1 MVKIREFMTAVLC
14 GTLVMTA
21 AVDTTV
27 SASDAATPCVT
38 VVQREISAAASPYYG
53 AIYADRTD
61 NRLISSSRQSDDNGE
76 SWKPLRSQRSLAQG
90 LPHGYRRNPVT
101 ALLDPRNNRVLWIV
115 NALDT
120 PDLDPRTAEPPIAQK
135 TYYLRYRVSQDGGQS
150 WLLDEPIVGA
160 GDYDAAHP
168 FDDLWIGK
176 NAIYL
181 GDKGCRPITTRDGR
195 ILVPAQ
201 MTILDAAGELYQPP
215 KAHTYTA
222 AVVLIGEWTPDGSI
236 TWRSS
241 PRVAGDE
248 TLSCRGMIEPTIA
261 EASDGRIVMIMRGS
275 NSHDPDVP
283 ARKWISVSDDQGETW
298 SAAKAWGYSEGG
310 SFYSPSSM
318 SFLTRHS
325 SGRLFWVG
333 NLTPENASGNL
344 PRYPVV
350 IGELDPES
358 LGLIRSSVVTLDEQS
373 AEDREKGRLDLSHF
387 DILED
392 RPSGDFILTYPR
404 SHQSYQ
410 SREFAKLRL
419 KLSPK

>member
-1 MVKIREFMTAVLC
+1 MSTRESLVVVLC
-14 GTLVMTA
+14 GA
-21 AVDTTV
+21 AVVVGTAVTTL
-27 SASDAATPCVT
+27 SANDAGGPCVT
-38 VVQREISAAASPYYG
+38 VVQREISATASPYYG

-61 NRLISSSRQSDDNGE
+61 NRLISSSRQSDDNGQ
-76 SWKPLRSQRSLAQG
+76 SWQPLSSQSLLGQG
-90 LPHGYRRNPVT
+90 LPHGYRRGPVT
-101 ALLDPRNNRVLWIV
+101 ALLDPSNNRVLWIV

-120 PDLDPRTAEPPIAQK
+120 PGLDPRAVEPPIAQQ

-150 WLLDEPIVGA
+150 WLLDEPIVGV
-160 GDYDAAHP
+160 GEHDAAHP
-168 FDDLWIGK
+168 FDDVWIGK

-181 GDKGCRPITTRDGR
+181 GDKGCRPIATREGR

-201 MTILDAAGELYQPP
+201 MTILDASGELYKPP
-215 KAHTYTA
+215 QAHTYTA
-222 AVVLIGEWTPDGSI
+222 AVVLIGQWKPDGSI
-236 TWRSS
+236 TWRMS
-241 PRVAGDE
+241 PRVSGDE

-261 EASDGRIVMIMRGS
+261 QASDGRIAMIMRGS
-275 NSHDPDVP
+275 NSHDANVP
-283 ARKWISVSDDQGETW
+283 ARKWISISADEGETW
-298 SAAKAWGYSEGG
+298 SEAKAWGYSDGG

-350 IGELDPES
+350 IGELDPQS

-373 AEDREKGRLDLSHF
+373 AEDRQQGRLDLSHF
-387 DILED
+387 DIIED

-404 SHQSYQ
+404 SHQSYK

-419 KLSPK
+419 KLSPN

>member
-1 MVKIREFMTAVLC
+1 MVSIRESMAVRLC
-14 GTLVMTA
+14 GAVVVAGTALTTLF
-21 AVDTTV
+21 
-27 SASDAATPCVT
+27 ASDGATPCVT
-38 VVQREISAAASPYYG
+38 VVHREISAAASPYYG

-76 SWKPLRSQRSLAQG
+76 SWHPLESQTLLAKG
-90 LPHGYRRNPVT
+90 LPHGYRRSPVT
-101 ALLDPRNNRVLWIV
+101 ALLDPHNNWVLWIV

-120 PDLDPRTAEPPIAQK
+120 PGLDPQAVEPPIAQE
-135 TYYLRYRVSQDGGQS
+135 TYYLRYRVSQDGGRS
-150 WLLDEPIVGA
+150 WLLDEPIVGT
-160 GDYDAAHP
+160 GEHDAAHP
-168 FDDLWIGK
+168 FDDLWIGR

-181 GDKGCRPITTRDGR
+181 GDKGCRPIATRDGR

-201 MTILDAAGELYQPP
+201 MTILDALGKLYQPP
-215 KAHTYTA
+215 RAFTYTA

-236 TWRSS
+236 AWRSS

-248 TLSCRGMIEPTIA
+248 ALSCRGMIEPTLA
-261 EASDGRIVMIMRGS
+261 QASDGRIAMVMRGS
-275 NSHDPDVP
+275 NSHDEQVP
-283 ARKWISVSDDQGETW
+283 ARKWISISDDQGETW
-298 SAAKAWGYSEGG
+298 SEAKAWGYSDGG
-310 SFYSPSSM
+310 LFYSPSSM

-358 LGLIRSSVVTLDEQS
+358 LGLIRSSVVTLDVQT
-373 AEDREKGRLDLSHF
+373 AEDRRQGRLDLSHF
-387 DILED
+387 DLLED

-419 KLSPK
+419 KPSPK

>member
-1 MVKIREFMTAVLC
+1 MVSIRKFMAALSR
-14 GTLVMTA
+14 A
-21 AVDTTV
+21 AVVAVGIAGATV
-27 SASDAATPCVT
+27 SANELATPCLT
-38 VVQREISAAASPYYG
+38 VVQREISATASPFYG

-76 SWKPLRSQRSLAQG
+76 TWQPLHSQALLGQG
-90 LPHGYRRNPVT
+90 LPHGYRRGPVT
-101 ALLDPRNNRVLWIV
+101 ALLDPGNNRVLWIV

-120 PDLDPRTAEPPIAQK
+120 PGLDPRAVEPAIAQE

-160 GDYDAAHP
+160 GNHDAAHP

-201 MTILDAAGELYQPP
+201 MTILDASGQLYQPP
-215 KAHTYTA
+215 RALTYTA
-222 AVVLIGEWTPDGSI
+222 AVVLIGEWQTDGSI
-236 TWRSS
+236 TWRMSS
-241 PRVAGDE
+241 RVTGDE
-248 TLSCRGMIEPTIA
+248 ALSCRGMIEPTIA
-261 EASDGRIVMIMRGS
+261 QASDGRIVMIMRGS
-275 NSHDPDVP
+275 NSHDAEVP

-298 SAAKAWGYSEGG
+298 SEAKAWGYSDGG

-344 PRYPVV
+344 PRYPAV
-350 IGELDPES
+350 IGELDPQS
-358 LGLIRSSVVTLDEQS
+358 LGLIRSSVVTLDDQS
-373 AEDREKGRLDLSHF
+373 AEDRQQGRLDLSHF

-404 SHQSYQ
+404 SHQSYK

-419 KLSPK
+419 KLSPN